1 MQIIGCAHNLACA
14 KIHPSPCEQGAI
26 CRESGMPKTMSRNIQ
41 RAAGPRL
48 AEVENSCNCTALR
61 KASRRVS
68 QLYDEALAACGLRVT
83 QLAILNQILRMG
95 MPAMGEL
102 AQALVMDRG
111 ALAHNVKPLERD
123 GLIETVTDP
132 ADRRNRL
139 IALTRAGRRK
149 IVESERSWARAQQRF
164 EASFGAKESAALR
177 RALAF
182 VASDGF
188 LEAFQRPISA
198 LSPRL

>member
-1 MQIIGCAHNLACA
+1 M
-14 KIHPSPCEQGAI
+14 
-26 CRESGMPKTMSRNIQ
+26 RKTVQ

-48 AEVENSCNCTALR
+48 ANAENSCNCTALR

-68 QLYDEALAACGLRVT
+68 QLYDGALASCGLRAT

-95 MPAMGEL
+95 TPAMGEL
-102 AQALVMDRG
+102 ARALVMDRG

-123 GLIETVTDP
+123 GLLETVADP
-132 ADRRNRL
+132 DDQRNRL

-149 IVESERSWARAQQRF
+149 IVESEHAWARAQECF

-182 VASDGF
+182 IASDGF
-188 LEAFQRPISA
+188 LEAFQR
-198 LSPRL
+198 

>member
-1 MQIIGCAHNLACA
+1 
-14 KIHPSPCEQGAI
+14 
-26 CRESGMPKTMSRNIQ
+26 MPKTIQ
-41 RAAGPRL
+41 RAVGPRL
-48 AEVENSCNCTALR
+48 ARAENRCNCTALR

-68 QLYDEALAACGLRVT
+68 QLYDEALASCGLRVT

-95 MPAMGEL
+95 TPAMGEL

-123 GLIETVTDP
+123 GLIAAAADP

-149 IVESERSWARAQQRF
+149 IVAAQ
-164 EASFGAKESAALR
+164 KNLR
-177 RALAF
+177 RC
-182 VASDGF
+182 V
-188 LEAFQRPISA
+188 A
-198 LSPRL
+198 LSPSLRRMDFWRRSKDQGQASRFLKKF

>member
-1 MQIIGCAHNLACA
+1 
-14 KIHPSPCEQGAI
+14 
-26 CRESGMPKTMSRNIQ
+26 MPKTVQ
-41 RAAGPRL
+41 RAAELRL
-48 AEVENSCNCTALR
+48 VKPENGCNCTALR

-68 QLYDEALAACGLRVT
+68 QLYDEALASCGLRVT
-83 QLAILNQILRMG
+83 QLAILNQIHRMG
-95 MPAMGEL
+95 TPAMGEL

-123 GLIETVTDP
+123 GLVETAADP

-149 IVESERSWARAQQRF
+149 VAECERSWARAQERF

-182 VASDGF
+182 IASDGF
-188 LEAFQRPISA
+188 LQAFERSMA
-198 LSPRL
+198 S

>member
-1 MQIIGCAHNLACA
+1 
-14 KIHPSPCEQGAI
+14 
-26 CRESGMPKTMSRNIQ
+26 MPKTIQ
-41 RAAGPRL
+41 TAVGPRL
-48 AEVENSCNCTALR
+48 AKVENNCNCTALR

-68 QLYDEALAACGLRVT
+68 QLYDKALASSGLRVT

-95 MPAMGEL
+95 TPAMGEL
-102 AQALVMDRG
+102 ARTLVMDRG

-123 GLIETVTDP
+123 GLIETVADP

-149 IVESERSWARAQQRF
+149 IVASERSWARAQERF

-177 RALAF
+177 KALA
-182 VASDGF
+182 VIASEGF
-188 LEAFQRPISA
+188 LETFQGPIAS
-198 LSPRL
+198 

>member
-1 MQIIGCAHNLACA
+1 MR
-14 KIHPSPCEQGAI
+14 KI
-26 CRESGMPKTMSRNIQ
+26 IQ
-41 RAAGPRL
+41 RAVGPRL
-48 AEVENSCNCTALR
+48 AKAENSCNCTALR

-68 QLYDEALAACGLRVT
+68 QLYDGALSSCGLRVT

-95 MPAMGEL
+95 TPPMGEL

-123 GLIETVTDP
+123 GLVETVADS

-149 IVESERSWARAQQRF
+149 IAESERSWARAQEHF
-164 EASFGAKESAALR
+164 EASFGAKEAAALR

-182 VASDGF
+182 IASDGF
-188 LEAFQRPISA
+188 LEAFQRSMA
-198 LSPRL
+198 N

>member
-1 MQIIGCAHNLACA
+1 
-14 KIHPSPCEQGAI
+14 
-26 CRESGMPKTMSRNIQ
+26 MPKTIR
-41 RAAGPRL
+41 RAVGPRL

-95 MPAMGEL
+95 TPAMGEL
-102 AQALVMDRG
+102 ARALVMDRG

-123 GLIETVTDP
+123 GLIETVAGP

-164 EASFGAKESAALR
+164 EASFGARESAALR

>member
-1 MQIIGCAHNLACA
+1 
-14 KIHPSPCEQGAI
+14 
-26 CRESGMPKTMSRNIQ
+26 MPRTIQ
-41 RAAGPRL
+41 RAAGPGL
-48 AEVENSCNCTALR
+48 SEVANNCNCTALR

-68 QLYDEALAACGLRVT
+68 QLYDEALASCGLRVT

-95 MPAMGEL
+95 TPAMGEL
-102 AQALVMDRG
+102 ARALVMDRG

-123 GLIETVTDP
+123 GLVETVADP

-149 IVESERSWARAQQRF
+149 IAESERSWARAQEHF
-164 EASFGAKESAALR
+164 EASFGAKEAAALR

-182 VASDGF
+182 IASDGF
-188 LEAFQRPISA
+188 LEAFQ
-198 LSPRL
+198 SPMGELAGCE

>member
-1 MQIIGCAHNLACA
+1 VTHVISGSNLRD
-14 KIHPSPCEQGAI
+14 P
-26 CRESGMPKTMSRNIQ
+26 RMSRTIQ
-41 RAAGPRL
+41 RA
-48 AEVENSCNCTALR
+48 VEPGLTKGANNCNCTALR

-68 QLYDEALAACGLRVT
+68 QLYDGALASCGLRVT

-95 MPAMGEL
+95 TPAMGDL
-102 AQALVMDRG
+102 ARALVMDRG

-123 GLIETVTDP
+123 GLIETVADP

-149 IVESERSWARAQQRF
+149 VAECERSWARAQERF
-164 EASFGAKESAALR
+164 EASFGARESAALR

-182 VASDGF
+182 IASDGF
-188 LEAFQRPISA
+188 LQAFQRPVAS
-198 LSPRL
+198 